1 MKETS
6 RGLQRLE
13 YVRYSLTQSLSG
25 RSSHIKLL
33 LKFALDASEIMIS
46 FLYIQVGA
54 AGAPRARSASAPA
67 NFLDFFLVL
76 VRKTQTLSA
85 SCSPA
90 ATF

>member
-1 MKETS
+1 M
-6 RGLQRLE
+6 
-13 YVRYSLTQSLSG
+13 SLSDLDPKVVADYLVKLG
-25 RSSHIKLL
+25 SHIKLL

-67 NFLDFFLVL
+67 NFLDFLLVL